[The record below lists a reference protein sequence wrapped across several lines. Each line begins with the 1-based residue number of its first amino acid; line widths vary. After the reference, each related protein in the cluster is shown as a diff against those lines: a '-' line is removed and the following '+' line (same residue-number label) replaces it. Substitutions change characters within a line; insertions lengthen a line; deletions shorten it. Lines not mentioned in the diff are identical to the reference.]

1 MLSNK
6 RFARTALAGIGFCAV
21 TGALFGTAPGASA
34 TPPLC
39 TAADLAS
46 VSAGVS
52 TATAAYL
59 YAHPDV
65 NAYLTGLGDLPKD
78 QRHGDLQQY
87 LDANPE
93 VKADLQLIRQPLA
106 DLQDRCG
113 SDTPD
118 S

>member
-6 RFARTALAGIGFCAV
+6 TTARHSARRNRILHRYRRAV
-21 TGALFGTAPGASA
+21 RHRPGASA

-52 TATAAYL
+52 TATAVYL

-93 VKADLQLIRQPLA
+93 VKADLQLIRRPLA

-113 SDTPD
+113 PDTPD